1 MKIKVLYDGLCPLCV
16 KEVSRWQNARFRSE
30 VEWFDITG
38 QEKLLEEW
46 GIDPQKALLEL
57 HTLTDDGRVYTSID
71 SYALL
76 LKQLSAWAWLG
87 WIMSLPG
94 LKQFLKW
101 TYDWMTKVRLKKE
114 GRWPG
119 QCNSKQCNSKQCK

>member
-1 MKIKVLYDGLCPLCV
+1 MKIRVLYDGLCPLCV
-16 KEVSRWQNARFRSE
+16 KEVARWRNARFSSE

-38 QEKLLEEW
+38 QEKVLEDW

-57 HTLTDDGRVYTSID
+57 HTMTDSGQVYTSID

-76 LKQLSAWAWLG
+76 LKELPRWSWLG
-87 WIMSLPG
+87 RFMSLPG

-119 QCNSKQCNSKQCK
+119 KCSSDRCK